1 MVIFITNEIVFWY
14 FYRILLFY
22 SNIPSLPTCID
33 CLQQIFVGP
42 DETDLII
49 MMISLSSLDMPLSI
63 QWYKETVVV
72 VKTRMRFKQQV
83 VMTDRVKHSHW
94 SRSSRYCA
102 LIGWIIVILRQ
113 PSKIPTIIDSFCLY
127 TSLRPGMPHSG
138 CDWVSPV
145 CQTESQ
151 SSFSRS
157 YWAGHSSQLGRVGY
171 FFWRDFLHLCWHFG
185 GHFSIIRTT

>member
-1 MVIFITNEIVFWY
+1 MVIFITNDIVFWY

-83 VMTDRVKHSHW
+83 VMTGTVEHSHW

-102 LIGWIIVILRQ
+102 LIGLIIVILRQ
-113 PSKIPTIIDSFCLY
+113 HSKIPTIIDSFCACPPI
-127 TSLRPGMPHSG
+127 TVSLCEWSTLATRQVIS
-138 CDWVSPV
+138 
-145 CQTESQ
+145 
-151 SSFSRS
+151 
-157 YWAGHSSQLGRVGY
+157 
-171 FFWRDFLHLCWHFG
+171 
-185 GHFSIIRTT
+185 